1 MTDIHIDAKA
11 AERRGAPREDL
22 SRVAAE
28 QTYPSGGIRVSHDA
42 WTALW
47 KARGGG
53 RFLRVREGAPTY
65 EELRGLD
72 LITEKGVPT
81 DLAHEYLDVRERA
94 TISMGAEARSGDR
107 SSTWSGWFGPAGVV
121 VAAGPQLTAREL
133 PVDDRL
139 ILVVVRETFALGLLL
154 SWMGI
159 GPTWSFTDAGGPADY
174 DRAEVDAR
182 IAAVDAVPPVPAS
195 AGWAVERAWPEGRW
209 TRIELAVPRTRMGQQ
224 FIRAGDVDWF
234 RPVDRPGGRLQ
245 LEMFATND
253 VMREV
258 LAVFRQSVD
267 QLVRR

>member
-1 MTDIHIDAKA
+1 M
-11 AERRGAPREDL
+11 PLEDL

-28 QTYPSGGIRVSHDA
+28 QRYLSGGIRVSYEA

-53 RFLRVREGAPTY
+53 RFLRIREGAPTY
-65 EELRGLD
+65 AELHGLD

-81 DLAHEYLDVRERA
+81 DLAHGYLDVRERA
-94 TISMGAEARSGDR
+94 TISMGAEGRSGGR
-107 SSTWSGWFGPAGVV
+107 RSTWSGWFGPDGVV
-121 VAAGPQLTAREL
+121 VVAGPQLTTNEL
-133 PVDDRL
+133 PTDDRL
-139 ILVVVRETFALGLLL
+139 TLVLVQETFALGLLL

-159 GPTWSFTDAGGPADY
+159 GPTWAATDEGGPADY

-182 IAAVDAVPPVPAS
+182 VAAVGDVPPIPDH

-209 TRIELAVPRTRMGQQ
+209 TRFELAVPRTRMGQQ
-224 FIRAGDVDWF
+224 FVRAGDLDWF
-234 RPVDRPGGRLQ
+234 RPVDRPGGRVQ

-258 LAVFRQSVD
+258 LAVFRQSID